1 MKGAIAR
8 AGYGFGMASGTI
20 EQIKEKLDI
29 VNEIGAVVAL
39 KRAGK
44 AYKGL
49 CPFHNERTPS
59 FYVFPDTKT
68 WRCFGCNKGGDVFS
82 FVTEQQGLDF
92 GETLKLLAEKA
103 GVGLGSGDDFFTHEN
118 AANNQARAR
127 LRALNDAA
135 AVWFHHQLLTSSS
148 AGYARN
154 YLQSRGIANESIE
167 AFRLGYAP
175 EGDSLSRYLLAQDY
189 TEAEIVEA
197 GLTRRREADRG
208 GGLYDYFHNRL
219 IFTIRDARGQTIG
232 FGGRELGGGNPKY
245 LNTPQ
250 TILFDKSATL
260 YGMDLAREA
269 IRKQDGVVIVEGYV
283 DAVMAHQYGYHNT
296 VACIGSAITVK
307 HVQQVKKL
315 TRRLILALDPDAAGE
330 AATLRAIQVAQEGF
344 DKELVPVALPADGS
358 VSRPKER
365 GKGKRQPDAPQGMV
379 RFEEQVN
386 ADIRVLQLPDGV
398 DPDEFIRGD
407 PPAWEAAV
415 ANGLP
420 LLDFYFERLVAD
432 LDLHSPTGKAEAG
445 RRLFPVLAPIADRV
459 KQDAYIRRLA
469 SLLRIPERDAQMELR
484 QYRRQ
489 HLAQQVTTARTPA
502 TDEIA
507 EKYPPSDGQVLP
519 KTGISG
525 VPSERISPGQKLENH
540 CIGLLLSNP
549 ETTAEVYGILGASDF
564 WGTETQ
570 TLFALLASLTG
581 PRTHATVESVL
592 ATQPEILRDEAQRLR
607 AAFEAQP
614 QLDRTQLARTAK
626 QIAYRLK
633 HLRLSDAIT
642 NISYLQRD
650 AEEQGDLDA
659 VHLFAEQ
666 AALLHQALFQFNPI
680 RGMQT

>member
-1 MKGAIAR
+1 
-8 AGYGFGMASGTI
+8 MANSTI

-44 AYKGL
+44 AYRGL
-49 CPFHNERTPS
+49 CPFHNERSPS

-68 WRCFGCNKGGDVFS
+68 WRCFGCNEGGDVFT
-82 FVTEQQGLDF
+82 FVAKQQGLDF
-92 GETLKLLAEKA
+92 GETLKLLAEKS
-103 GVGLGSGDDFFTHEN
+103 GIGLGGDDFFSQET
-118 AANNQARAR
+118 AISNQAKTR

-135 AVWFHHQLLTSSS
+135 AVWFHHQLLT
-148 AGYARN
+148 ATGATYARS

-167 AFRLGYAP
+167 QFRLGYAP
-175 EGDSLSRYLLAQDY
+175 DGDGLTRYLLEQGY
-189 TEAEIVEA
+189 TAEESIEA

-208 GGLYDYFHNRL
+208 GGMYDYFHNRL

-232 FGGRELGGGNPKY
+232 FGGRELGGGTPKY

-250 TILFDKSATL
+250 TILFDKSSTL

-283 DAVMAHQYGYHNT
+283 DALMAHQYGFHNT
-296 VACIGSAITVK
+296 VACIGSAITAK
-307 HVQQVKKL
+307 HVQQIKKM

-344 DKELVPVALPADGS
+344 DRELVPIAMPADASSPGI
-358 VSRPKER
+358 RQKER
-365 GKGKRQPDAPQGMV
+365 GKGKRAAEVPQGMV

-386 ADIRVLQLPDGV
+386 ADIRVLQLPDGI
-398 DPDEFIRGD
+398 DPDEYIRSD
-407 PPAWEAAV
+407 PAAWEAAV
-415 ANGLP
+415 TNALP

-432 LDLHSPTGKAEAG
+432 LDLHSPTGQIEAG

-469 SLLRIPERDAQMELR
+469 NLLRMDERDVQKELR

-489 HLAQQVTTARTPA
+489 HLAQNATNARTP
-502 TDEIA
+502 TNDEVV
-507 EKYPPSDGQVLP
+507 EKYPPQNGIVLP
-519 KTGISG
+519 KMGTQGILASRA
-525 VPSERISPGQKLENH
+525 SAGQRLENH

-549 ETTAEVYGILGASDF
+549 ETTTEVYAILIASDF
-564 WGTETQ
+564 WGTETR
-570 TLFALLASLTG
+570 TIFALLASFAG
-581 PRTHATVESVL
+581 PRIRNTIDSIL
-592 ATQPEILRDEAQRLR
+592 ATQPEILQSEAQRLR
-607 AAFEAQP
+607 SQFEAQP

-626 QIAYRLK
+626 QIAFRLK

-642 NISYLQRD
+642 NISYLQRN

-666 AALLHQALFQFNPI
+666 AARLHQDLYKFDPI
-680 RGMQT
+680 KGLQT